1 MKHDIVI
8 VGGGPTGLMLAYE
21 LGLAG
26 VDVVVLDRLAEPGA
40 SSPGIAIN
48 PAAVELLDQRGLVDP
63 LREETPVFP
72 AAHFALLWLDPSAL
86 HGPHGPH
93 EMSLLLDQARLER
106 HLREHAVARGAEI
119 RTGHEVIG
127 LDQDGSGVVVR
138 VRSTTGNEEIR
149 CRYLVGC
156 DGAASTVRRLAGI
169 GFPGTDSRFLGLV
182 GDVDADVDLLA
193 EGQVGAYRSP
203 QGGVYSAAPIRQGT
217 LRVFTAEFD
226 VDPPIGEQPPTL
238 AELQASVERLT
249 GTELKVD
256 GVQWLSRYG
265 NPTRNAERY
274 RQDRVFLA
282 GDAAHV
288 FFALGGVRLNACL
301 QDAVNLGWKLA
312 ADVHGWAP
320 PALLDSYHA
329 ERHPVGQRLC
339 TSVAAQ
345 VALLRPGEGVAELRE
360 ILAELIEFG
369 EANRH
374 LLELVTGLDV
384 RYPVARRKPH
394 PLLGRRLPQVSLE
407 TATGTV
413 TPAQT
418 LHAGRGVLL
427 DLSGGTARLGDVT
440 GWADR
445 VDVVSVS
452 QGLGPPVA
460 RLGHDRAPFGPLAA
474 QAQAD
479 QPSAI
484 DAIALLLRPDG
495 QVAWV
500 DPSGTDEEGLVS
512 ALTTW
517 FGQPRRPAPGGERS
531 TPDVPVKSE

>member
-1 MKHDIVI
+1 MKHAVVI
-8 VGGGPTGLMLAYE
+8 AGAGPTGLMLAYE

-26 VDVVVLDRLAEPGA
+26 VDVVVLDRLAEPGTF
-40 SSPGIAIN
+40 SPGIAVN
-48 PAAVELLDQRGLVDP
+48 PAAVELLDQRGLLDP
-63 LREETPVFP
+63 LREETMAFP

-86 HGPHGPH
+86 GDPHGPHGPR

-106 HLREHAVARGAEI
+106 HLRERAVARGADI

-138 VRSTTGNEEIR
+138 VRSTAGDEEIR

-182 GDVDADVDLLA
+182 GDVEVDMDLVA
-193 EGQVGAYRSP
+193 EGQIGAYRSP

-226 VDPPIGEQPPTL
+226 VDPPIGGPPPTL

-249 GTELKVD
+249 GTELKAD
-256 GVQWLSRYG
+256 GVHWLSRYG

-312 ADVHGWAP
+312 ADIHGWAP

-360 ILAELIEFG
+360 IFAELIEFG
-369 EANRH
+369 EVNRH

-384 RYPVARRKPH
+384 RYPVARGKPH
-394 PLLGRRLPQVSLE
+394 PLLGRRLPRVSLE

-427 DLSGGTARLGDVT
+427 DVSGGGAKLGDVT

-445 VDVVSVS
+445 VDVVS
-452 QGLGPPVA
+452 A
-460 RLGHDRAPFGPLAA
+460 TWAD
-474 QAQAD
+474 QAD
-479 QPSAI
+479 QASAI
-484 DAIALLLRPDG
+484 DAAALLLRPDG

-500 DPSGTDEEGLVS
+500 DPSGTDEAGLIS

-517 FGQPRRPAPGGERS
+517 FGQPRPPAPRLPS
-531 TPDVPVKSE
+531 A